1 MALSRKVGLYAGA
14 KYKGGG
20 PMLAWALHRI
30 SGLGIIIFV
39 TLHVLASFLTQQMGS
54 DLGIFINIIYE
65 SIYFQ
70 LFIVFCAIF
79 HGVNGFQDHSIGYLA
94 AIDPLSERIHLAG
107 MVCDPAP
114 LYPDSLYHDPAFPGG
129 LISHGGTNAIESYTK
144 TQLEPGIPD
153 VDLYTL
159 IRSNPNSAGCSG
171 YWSWFNNGRQITNG
185 PRNADA
191 LGLFPKFQS
200 CIGQ

>member
-1 MALSRKVGLYAGA
+1 MALSRKVGLIAGA

-20 PMLAWALHRI
+20 PMLAWILHRI

-79 HGVNGFQDHSIGYLA
+79 HGVNGFRIILLDIWPRLIRYQKESTWLEWFVIL
-94 AIDPLSERIHLAG
+94 PLYILTAFIMIRRFLAG
-107 MVCDPAP
+107 
-114 LYPDSLYHDPAFPGG
+114 
-129 LISHGGTNAIESYTK
+129 
-144 TQLEPGIPD
+144 
-153 VDLYTL
+153 
-159 IRSNPNSAGCSG
+159 
-171 YWSWFNNGRQITNG
+171 
-185 PRNADA
+185 
-191 LGLFPKFQS
+191 
-200 CIGQ
+200 

>member
-1 MALSRKVGLYAGA
+1 MALSRKVGLIAGA

-20 PMLAWALHRI
+20 PMLAWVFHRI

-79 HGVNGFQDHSIGYLA
+79 HGVN
-94 AIDPLSERIHLAG
+94 
-107 MVCDPAP
+107 
-114 LYPDSLYHDPAFPGG
+114 
-129 LISHGGTNAIESYTK
+129 
-144 TQLEPGIPD
+144 
-153 VDLYTL
+153 
-159 IRSNPNSAGCSG
+159 
-171 YWSWFNNGRQITNG
+171 
-185 PRNADA
+185 
-191 LGLFPKFQS
+191 
-200 CIGQ
+200 